1 MKKIVFSSMVI
12 FLLSSFSASAALIDG
27 FIQFAGVDWSTDGST
42 LTINDPMVGV
52 ATGDLA
58 GQSVAVINPL
68 TYNAFVPLDPLWTT
82 EDFSFAISSLTIVL
96 NDGVNL
102 TLTGFGTLSSTIA
115 GLDPTNGAWSF
126 SSSSNVLNWSSAT
139 SAVPVPA
146 AVWLFGTA
154 MVGFLG
160 LRRKS
165 AGVATA

>member
-12 FLLSSFSASAALIDG
+12 FLLSSFSASASLIEG
-27 FIQFAGVDWSTDGST
+27 VIQFAALGWSHDGTTLSVTDPT
-42 LTINDPMVGV
+42 VGV
-52 ATGDLA
+52 ATDDFA
-58 GQSVAVINPL
+58 GQTSVTINDL
-68 TYNAFVPLDPLWTT
+68 DYNAFVPLDPFWVTD
-82 EDFSFAISSLTIVL
+82 DFSFAISSLTIIFE
-96 NDGVNL
+96 DADNL
-102 TLTGFGTLSSTIA
+102 SLEGSGMLTSTIV
-115 GLDPTNGAWSF
+115 GLDPTVATWSF
-126 SSSSNVLNWSSAT
+126 TGGVLNWSMGT